1 MVTPEMIEA
10 GRRAWQSAIKDR
22 NLDQWLEHIYL
33 AMKALDPEIE
43 GLREALDPFARV
55 YRLCP
60 PGFSHRDEEGIRA
73 ALPTAWPTWGDLK
86 RANDLLAQTQSQAQD
101 DER

>member
-22 NLDQWLEHIYL
+22 NLDQWLEQIYL
-33 AMKALDPEIE
+33 AMKALDPEVE
-43 GLREALDPFARV
+43 RLRLLLSCAQTYVKLVAENGKSTIAEELFFAIKGT
-55 YRLCP
+55 L
-60 PGFSHRDEEGIRA
+60 S
-73 ALPTAWPTWGDLK
+73 
-86 RANDLLAQTQSQAQD
+86 QTQSQAQD